1 MKFLID
7 FLIGLPHTT
16 QRFSDTDI
24 DTENRLGGNI
34 GKLEHISSGSDLDP
48 GGVVLISARALLS
61 RYVNLFLNKN
71 SKKGSACFCS
81 IIEDKNI

>member
-1 MKFLID
+1 M
-7 FLIGLPHTT
+7 
-16 QRFSDTDI
+16 
-24 DTENRLGGNI
+24 